1 MPRFLS
7 HLLLLL
13 YAGVFLHCQP
23 LPGPAASVASSSGSP
38 QEQSGTGLCKKKLQT
53 VQADPAATAAQQPQA
68 KLLPLDLCLGGDFA
82 ALYFGLLF
90 PADQPTL
97 TLPAAPT
104 PAPRRYLPTTPTRLR
119 PSVFLRKSEEEPGAM
134 PG

>member
-7 HLLLLL
+7 HLLLLI

-23 LPGPAASVASSSGSP
+23 LPGPAASVASTSDSP

-53 VQADPAATAAQQPQA
+53 VQADPATVKALAAKQHP
-68 KLLPLDLCLGGDFA
+68 LPLDLCLGGDFA

-90 PADQPTL
+90 PADQPTI
-97 TLPAAPT
+97 T
-104 PAPRRYLPTTPTRLR
+104 PARGPDAGPAQ
-119 PSVFLRKSEEEPGAM
+119 VFANHPNKAPPVRFS
-134 PG
+134 

>member
-23 LPGPAASVASSSGSP
+23 LPGPAASVAGTSDSQ

-53 VQADPAATAAQQPQA
+53 VQADPANVKELVA
-68 KLLPLDLCLGGDFA
+68 KHHPLPLDAGVATEYA

-90 PADQPTL
+90 PADQPTI
-97 TLPAAPT
+97 T
-104 PAPRRYLPTTPTRLR
+104 PARGPNAGPAQ
-119 PSVFLRKSEEEPGAM
+119 VFANHPNKAPPVRFS
-134 PG
+134 